1 MPLLVVTEGR
11 ERVIDLQ
18 REDPF
23 LKPIIDH
30 LQNPEDMVP
39 RKANGSIL
47 DGGRRMAGVTAGC
60 FPAPQQAKE
69 RRFTAA
75 VQLRLYVVAPY
86 VCALST
92 VALVAVGFGWASALK
107 LWWSWR
113 L

>member
-1 MPLLVVTEGR
+1 MPENGLPFNIVGMAPEN
-11 ERVIDLQ
+11 LQ
-18 REDPF
+18 SF
-23 LKPIIDH
+23 
-30 LQNPEDMVP
+30 NTA
-39 RKANGSIL
+39 ANGSIL